1 MQIERDNL
9 QQFGTRKKGR
19 VYRMLKMVGINDGDD
34 GRWVA
39 PFSTGPDV
47 RVELKHDSFS
57 GRNV

>member
-1 MQIERDNL
+1 
-9 QQFGTRKKGR
+9 
-19 VYRMLKMVGINDGDD
+19 MLKMVGINDGDD